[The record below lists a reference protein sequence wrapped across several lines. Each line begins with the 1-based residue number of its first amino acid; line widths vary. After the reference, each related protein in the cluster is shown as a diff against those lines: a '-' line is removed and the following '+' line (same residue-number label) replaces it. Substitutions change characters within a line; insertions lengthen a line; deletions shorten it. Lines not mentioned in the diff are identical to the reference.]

1 MSNNRRSALV
11 IAGVL
16 ALSLPWACECG
27 RPQGSVPQPEVVV
40 GRRDP
45 ERCSCVVVELR
56 LECEGITITDV
67 SEFLARVTPA
77 GRRRDAEALLRV
89 YARATGLEPQ
99 LWGTI
104 IGFGQ
109 YHYRYASG
117 REGDGPAAGFAPR
130 KTATS
135 IYLADGIGAHA
146 TLLPQLGPCT
156 TGQGCLYLK
165 DLSLIDLGV
174 LEQIVRASYTT
185 LTAGTYTLR
194 ARDTGRLR

>member
-1 MSNNRRSALV
+1 M
-11 IAGVL
+11 
-16 ALSLPWACECG
+16 
-27 RPQGSVPQPEVVV
+27 
-40 GRRDP
+40 
-45 ERCSCVVVELR
+45 
-56 LECEGITITDV
+56 

-77 GRRRDAEALLRV
+77 GRRRDAEALLRL
-89 YARATGLEPQ
+89 YGRATGLEPQ

-117 REGDGPAAGFAPR
+117 REGDGPAASFAPR

-174 LEQIVRASYTT
+174 LEQIVRASYTK

>member
-1 MSNNRRSALV
+1 
-11 IAGVL
+11 
-16 ALSLPWACECG
+16 
-27 RPQGSVPQPEVVV
+27 
-40 GRRDP
+40 
-45 ERCSCVVVELR
+45 
-56 LECEGITITDV
+56 V

-77 GRRRDAEALLRV
+77 GRRRDAEALLRL
-89 YARATGLEPQ
+89 YGRATGLEPQ

-117 REGDGPAAGFAPR
+117 REGDGPAASFAPR

-174 LEQIVRASYTT
+174 LEQIVGASYTK